1 MKIDTN
7 KEKIEEIL
15 NRGTE
20 EVIEKEHL
28 KEVLLSG
35 KQLRVKFGV
44 DPTAPDLHLGH
55 SVPLRKLK
63 QFQDLGH
70 QVVLL
75 IGDFTAKIGD
85 PTGKNEARKP
95 LTDADVKKNMENYL
109 EHAGKIIDIK
119 KTEIVYNNNW
129 FSKGGVE
136 LMLEIAASGSIQQV
150 LRRADF
156 QKRLDDG
163 RDITLLETLYPLF
176 QGYDSVEVK
185 ADVEVGGTDQLFN
198 LLMGRKMQRHF
209 NLPEQD
215 VLTTP
220 LLEGLDGEKK
230 MSKSVGNYVSLSEDP
245 NSMFGK
251 IMSLPDSLIEKYFIL
266 CTNLD
271 KIDMD
276 NILQGV
282 KIDPMGSKFELAV
295 EIVSMYYSP
304 KEAMQAKEEW
314 VRVFSKKEK
323 PTDIEEFKTS
333 GITSTANVLVS
344 SGFASSNSEAVRL
357 VDQGGVRLNDEIVKD
372 AREEVSFKDGDIIQ
386 VGKRRFLKIK
396 L

>member
-28 KEVLLSG
+28 KEALLSG